1 MSSVAI
7 ACQGG
12 GSHTAFTAGVLQHL
26 LAQDDHRIVAVSG
39 TSGGAICALLA
50 WYGLHRG
57 GPAEAVGL
65 LEGFWEANSASS
77 FSELLANAWLVGLA
91 RLEGRVALPMV
102 SPYAYPEVAR
112 AALAELLGAQVDF
125 DEVARLQQPSTTDG
139 RPLLL
144 VGAVDVASGAHR
156 AFSSWRGEIT
166 LNSILASAAVPP
178 LFRAVHDGGSYYWD
192 GLFSQNPPVRELPD
206 ADPEEIWVIRINP
219 LARAREPTTI
229 AEIADRRNELSG
241 NLSLEQEL
249 YFIRKVNQWAGRLG
263 GGYRQITVREI
274 ALDRDLDL
282 ASKLDR
288 RAGFITELQHEGRQ
302 QAERFLSGLP
312 R

>member
-1 MSSVAI
+1 MANVAI

-26 LAQDDHRIVAVSG
+26 LAHDDHRIVAVSG
-39 TSGGAICALLA
+39 TSGGAICALLS
-50 WYGLHRG
+50 WYGLHRS
-57 GPAEAVGL
+57 GPAEAVRL
-65 LEGFWEANSASS
+65 LEGFWRANSART

-91 RLEGRVALPMV
+91 QLEGRVALPMV

-112 AALAELLGAQVDF
+112 ATLTDLLGRQVDF
-125 DEVARLQQPSTTDG
+125 DEVARLQQPPTD
-139 RPLLL
+139 RRPPLLL
-144 VGAVDVASGAHR
+144 VGAVDVATGAHR

-166 LNSILASAAVPP
+166 LNAILASAAVPP
-178 LFRAVHDGGSYYWD
+178 LFRAVHEAGSYYWD

-219 LARAREPTTI
+219 LARAREPTAI
-229 AEIADRRNELSG
+229 ADIADRRNELSG

-249 YFIRKVNQWAGRLG
+249 YFIGKVNQWAGQLG
-263 GGYRQITVREI
+263 GRYRHINVREI

-302 QAERFLSGLP
+302 KAERFLSGLP
-312 R
+312 G